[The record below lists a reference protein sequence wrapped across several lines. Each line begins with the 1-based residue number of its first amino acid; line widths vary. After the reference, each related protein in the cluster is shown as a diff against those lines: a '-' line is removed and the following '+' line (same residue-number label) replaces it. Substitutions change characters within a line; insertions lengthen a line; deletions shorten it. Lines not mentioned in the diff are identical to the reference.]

1 MRNACRK
8 ALFIISAA
16 IPAAF
21 AASARDY
28 PNGLAMDSVHPAQDS
43 VFIRQMRDEM
53 RRIRR
58 EEKRPTVALVLSGG
72 GAKGAALT
80 GALKLLEEKDFP
92 IDIVCGTSIGG
103 LVGALTAVGYSAS
116 DIKDLFD
123 NQDWGKTL
131 TDRIDKKYYPLF
143 TKKHKDKYILT
154 IPFLYEHGFREEL
167 QGIGAKPENV
177 GKNKN
182 GRAFTNSLPAG
193 FSSGLNVNN
202 LLSSLTVGYQD
213 SLDFADLPI
222 PFFCVAA
229 DVVSCKEKN
238 WGAGS
243 LTTAMRSTMSI
254 PGLFEPVRTDG
265 MVLVDGGLRNNY
277 PVDIVN
283 AIGVD
288 YVIGV
293 DLSDADLGYAEV
305 NHFFDIVGQ
314 FTTMLGSD
322 SFSRNKTAPD
332 IVIKPD
338 LTGYNMLSF
347 EKAAIDTMAVRGY
360 DAALKQEGAIDSL
373 KMVIGNATRKKI
385 GKKAIDISAVDVT
398 IGSVNFEGVS
408 GTDEI
413 YMERLTGIM
422 AGDKVNSTVMEEAMS
437 KLKATGCFENISY
450 SLLGT
455 EEPFNLVFR
464 CTKSPVHQFSLGVRL
479 DTEEWV
485 SLLLNVG
492 LNARKL
498 TGSKFDLSL
507 KFGLSQMLSAQYSLD
522 LPGLPTINAQAEI
535 AYERADLNS
544 ALQHTS
550 YNAAFWKH
558 AERIY
563 LSNRQWKQFD
573 FQAGIQN
580 RFLGMPGDWMLSNT
594 GHSILQ
600 ENIAADFLGVYAEG
614 TFYKLDDRYFPHAG
628 ISASFNYALDF
639 TRAGNPDFLPINALG
654 GNIKAAI
661 PFGEKVTL
669 APSLYFRSVWDRNIN
684 QSVLHKN
691 YVGGSMAGRYF
702 DQQVPF
708 VGFQFLYLSGDIMG
722 VANVDLRYNPVKNLY
737 FSLRGGLIE
746 SRKQVGF
753 VFEKLRPTT
762 WGAGVQA
769 AYNTIFGPIKIDLMW
784 SDMTQWGYQ
793 ISAGFDF

>member
-1 MRNACRK
+1 
-8 ALFIISAA
+8 
-16 IPAAF
+16 
-21 AASARDY
+21 
-28 PNGLAMDSVHPAQDS
+28 MDSVHPAQDS
-43 VFIRQMRDEM
+43 VFIGRMRERM
-53 RRIRR
+53 EAVRR

-80 GALKLLEEKDFP
+80 GALKYLEEKNVP
-92 IDIVCGTSIGG
+92 VDIVCGTSIGG

-116 DIKDLFD
+116 DIKELFD

-143 TKKHKDKYILT
+143 AKKHKDKYILT
-154 IPFLYEHGFREEL
+154 IPFLYEHNLGKEL
-167 QGIGAKPENV
+167 QGLGAKPENA
-177 GKNKN
+177 GRNKN

-193 FSSGLNVNN
+193 ISSGFNVNN

-213 SLDFADLPI
+213 NMDFADLPI

-238 WGAGS
+238 WGAGN

-265 MVLVDGGLRNNY
+265 MVLVDGGVRNNY
-277 PVDIVN
+277 PVDIIT
-283 AIGVD
+283 AIGAD

-293 DLSDADLGYAEV
+293 DLSDADLSISDV
-305 NHFFDIVGQ
+305 NHFIDIVGQ
-314 FTTMLGSD
+314 FTTMLGAD

-347 EKAAIDTMAVRGY
+347 EKAAIDTMAARGY
-360 DAALKQEGAIDSL
+360 RAARGQERAIDSL
-373 KMVIGNATRKKI
+373 KVILGNAVRKKT
-385 GKKAIDISAVDVT
+385 GRKAIDISAVDVT
-398 IGSVNFEGVS
+398 VGSVRFEGIS
-408 GTDEI
+408 GNDEV
-413 YMERLTGIM
+413 YLKKLTGITT
-422 AGDKVNSTVMEEAMS
+422 GDKVNASIMEDAMS
-437 KLKATGCFENISY
+437 KLQATECFENISY

-455 EEPFNLVFR
+455 DEPFDLVFH
-464 CTKSPVHQFSLGVRL
+464 CTKSPVHQFGIGVRL

-485 SLLLNVG
+485 SLLLNLG

-498 TGSKFDLSL
+498 TGSKFDFTIKL
-507 KFGLSQMLSAQYSLD
+507 GMSQMLSAHYSLA
-522 LPGLPTINAQAEI
+522 LPEIPTINAQAEI

-544 ALQHTS
+544 ALQHTA

-558 AERIY
+558 AERVF
-563 LSNRQWKQFD
+563 LSNRQWKSFD

-580 RFLGMPGDWMLSNT
+580 RFLGMPGDWFLSNT
-594 GHSILQ
+594 GNSFLQ
-600 ENIAADFLGVYAEG
+600 ENIAADFLGVYAQG
-614 TFYKLDDRYFPHAG
+614 TFYHLDDRYFPHTG
-628 ISASFNYALDF
+628 ISASFNYDLDF
-639 TRAGNPDFLPINALG
+639 AKAGNAEFLPINVLG
-654 GNIKAAI
+654 CSIKAAI
-661 PFGEKVTL
+661 PFGEKITL
-669 APSLYFRSVWDRNIN
+669 APYLYFRSVWDRNSN

-691 YVGGSMAGRYF
+691 YVGGSLAGRYF

-769 AYNTIFGPIKIDLMW
+769 AYNTIIGPIKVDLLW
-784 SDMTQWGYQ
+784 SDMTKWGYQ